1 MESLVHRGTLCVLW
15 QGGVK
20 KRLNLTSEERHMK
33 KVLLI
38 AMLLFVVGCSVKRP
52 VLYPNAHLQK
62 VGQAQAQ
69 RDIEDCCRWADAY
82 VKSGPGTEIA
92 KDAAKAG
99 TIGAASGAAAGAV
112 WGHAGKGAAAGAA
125 GGAAAGATSGIFR
138 SREPS
143 PVYKNFVNRC
153 LHEKGYATIGWQ

>member
-1 MESLVHRGTLCVLW
+1 
-15 QGGVK
+15 
-20 KRLNLTSEERHMK
+20 MK

-38 AMLLFVVGCSVKRP
+38 ATLLVLAGCSVKKP

-69 RDIEDCCRWADAY
+69 LDIEDCCRRADAY
-82 VKSGPGTEIA
+82 ITSGPNNEIA

-125 GGAAAGATSGIFR
+125 GGVAAGATSGIFK

-143 PVYKNFVNRC
+143 SVYKSFVNRC

>member
-1 MESLVHRGTLCVLW
+1 
-15 QGGVK
+15 
-20 KRLNLTSEERHMK
+20 MK
-33 KVLLI
+33 KVLLVC
-38 AMLLFVVGCSVKRP
+38 LFLALAGCSVKRP

-62 VGQAQAQ
+62 VGNAQAQ
-69 RDIEDCCRWADAY
+69 LDIDDCCRRADAY
-82 VKSGPGTEIA
+82 ITSGPNDETL

-99 TIGAASGAAAGAV
+99 TIGAAGGAAAGAV

-125 GGAAAGATSGIFR
+125 GGAAASVTNSIFK

-153 LHEKGYATIGWQ
+153 LREKGYDSIGWQ

>member
-1 MESLVHRGTLCVLW
+1 
-15 QGGVK
+15 
-20 KRLNLTSEERHMK
+20 MK

-38 AMLLFVVGCSVKRP
+38 ATVLALAGCSVKKP

-69 RDIEDCCRWADAY
+69 LDIEDCCRRADAF
-82 VKSGPGTEIA
+82 VKSGTGKEIV

-99 TIGAASGAAAGAV
+99 TIGAAGGAAAGAV

-125 GGAAAGATSGIFR
+125 GGAVATATGDTIE

-143 PVYKNFVNRC
+143 PVYQNFVNRC